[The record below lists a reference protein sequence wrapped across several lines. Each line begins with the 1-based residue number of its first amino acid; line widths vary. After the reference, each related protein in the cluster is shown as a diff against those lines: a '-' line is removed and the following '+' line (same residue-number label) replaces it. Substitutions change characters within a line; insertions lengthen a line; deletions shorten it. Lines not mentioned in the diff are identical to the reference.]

1 MNFADMM
8 KLKWKDIKGGNIYY
22 TRSKTKGNFTIKI
35 LPPVQEILDYY
46 RKNSLGTKYVFPILL
61 HDELSPNQIENRKTK
76 VLKNYNKDLKAIAE
90 LAEIEKSVTSYVARH
105 SFANCLKQKGVATD
119 IISESLGHQNMAITQ
134 AYLKELDTSVVN
146 KAIEVLL

>member
-1 MNFADMM
+1 MNH
-8 KLKWKDIKGGNIYY
+8 
-22 TRSKTKGNFTIKI
+22 
-35 LPPVQEILDYY
+35 Y
-46 RKNSLGTKYVFPILL
+46 RKYSLGTKYVFPILL
-61 HDELSPNQIENRKTK
+61 HDELTPNQIENRKTK

-119 IISESLGHQNMAITQ
+119 VISESLGHQNMAITQ
-134 AYLKELDTSVVN
+134 AYLKELDTSVVD